1 MIYAMERSQ
10 MTALAKREMVVKFI
24 GAEMLIALYRTDP
37 EVVRA
42 ILPKPL
48 EPFEQPLAMAFLAS
62 YPETN
67 FGITYNEG
75 GLFLLTRWRGEIGGY
90 CLSMP
95 VTDDMAMA
103 AGREHVGFPKKLAEE
118 ISLERE
124 GDTVGGRVVRKGHE
138 IMSISCRLEEPA
150 SLSDLT
156 DYVPSITD
164 LEGKQSLKMTSFLY
178 KYFLRPDA
186 MGFDFV
192 PRLIRLVTLFRPREG
207 QMKGPCEVSVTSS
220 PNDPLGEVPV
230 REVVQAIYGV
240 WDNDILLGKVVGR
253 AWNLPAFLPHALW
266 KSDYLYNFPTNGAPD
281 LTWKERFSRFKK
293 IRSY

>member
-1 MIYAMERSQ
+1 MIYTMERSQ
-10 MTALAKREMVVKFI
+10 MLALAKREMVVKFV

-37 EVVRA
+37 EVIRA
-42 ILPKPL
+42 ILPRPL
-48 EPFEQPLAMAFLAS
+48 EPLDEPLAMAFLAS

-75 GLFLLTRWRGEIGGY
+75 GLFILCRCRGEIGGY

-118 ISLERE
+118 ISLVRE
-124 GDTVGGRVVRKGHE
+124 GDTVSGRVVRKGHE
-138 IMSISCRLEEPA
+138 ILNISCQLTEPA
-150 SLSDLT
+150 GLPDLT
-156 DYVPSITD
+156 RYVPSVSD
-164 LEGKQSLKMTSFLY
+164 LEGKQSLKMISFLY

-192 PRLIRLVTLFRPREG
+192 PRLIRLVTLFRPRPG
-207 QMKGPCEVSVTSS
+207 QMKGPCEVMVSSS

-240 WDNDILLGKVVGR
+240 WDNDILLGRVVGR
-253 AWNLPAFLPHALW
+253 AWNLPSFLPHALW
-266 KSDYLYNFPTNGAPD
+266 KSDYLYNFPENGAPD
-281 LTWKERFSRFKK
+281 LTWRERFNRFRT